1 MKANVNFREI
11 NMNTAVLYGLED
23 GEYAIAEIGRV
34 DTLAMRIP
42 SALRKRGTSAFTA
55 YIQESV
61 EFDGFPNETGFYP
74 VRKGGKTSLGFYH
87 DGRIEFISREFAR
100 DVRLSGGLIDLDAE
114 VERKE
119 VLKHLNHIE
128 AENRGLRKEV
138 KELREE
144 LLKKAPSSRKGKKA
158 TETTKEEAIS
168 DLLDEAGLKLVVDK
182 TKSSGG
188 LKYVPPKDDDDD
200 RLY

>member
-87 DGRIEFISREFAR
+87 DGRIEFVSREFAR

-114 VERKE
+114 AERKE
-119 VLKHLNHIE
+119 VMKHLEHLE
-128 AENRGLRKEV
+128 KEV
-138 KELREE
+138 RE
-144 LLKKAPSSRKGKKA
+144 LKKTPSSRKGKKV
-158 TETTKEEAIS
+158 TESSQEESIS
-168 DLLDEAGLKLVVDK
+168 DILAKPV
-182 TKSSGG
+182 GG
-188 LKYVPPKDDDDD
+188 LKYVPPKAEDDD

>member
-1 MKANVNFREI
+1 MKNVNFREI
-11 NMNTAVLYGLED
+11 SMSTAVLYGLSD
-23 GEYAIAEIGRV
+23 GDFAVGEIGRV
-34 DTLAMRIP
+34 DTLAIRIP
-42 SALRKRGTSAFTA
+42 TPLRKRGTAALTA

-61 EFDGFPNETGFYP
+61 EYDAFHIETGFYP
-74 VRKGGKTSLGFYH
+74 VKRGGKVQLAFFHNSRL
-87 DGRIEFISREFAR
+87 EFVSREFAR

-128 AENRGLRKEV
+128 AENRGLRREV

-144 LLKKAPSSRKGKKA
+144 LLNKKTPSSRKGKKA
-158 TETTKEEAIS
+158 EKEETVS
-168 DLLDEAGLKLVVDK
+168 DLLAKPL
-182 TKSSGG
+182 GG

-200 RLY
+200 IYI